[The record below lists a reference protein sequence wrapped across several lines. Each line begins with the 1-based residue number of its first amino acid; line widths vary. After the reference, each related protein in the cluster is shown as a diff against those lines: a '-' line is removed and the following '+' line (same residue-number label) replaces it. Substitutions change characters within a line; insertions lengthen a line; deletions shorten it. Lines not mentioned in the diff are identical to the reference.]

1 MISIDLLA
9 KKIKK
14 RVGLNKDAT
23 VAITGFEGDGK
34 SALSLQLGLAAD
46 PHFDIERNVLFSPN
60 TQEIKQKIFDLPK
73 ESVIIADEAIKVM
86 YKLNWSTKMQKTLNM
101 VYAVCRKENKISIF
115 NMPRFIDFSEYFRN
129 HRIRLW
135 LHIIDPLSNQK
146 KYGLALLM
154 ARSWN
159 PITKDPWGLKEFE
172 KKVLEKQWQRKQDSS
187 YGLDDKIALFE
198 KLSTFLGLVKF
209 EWVDAELWQR
219 YETIKAK
226 QDFNDLDEALMD
238 QKEAEKIKWKGYT
251 LKAIKTMMGLNM
263 NQTQI
268 SQALGLNP
276 ATISLWLKEE
286 KRKQAVKEFE
296 ESKLPA

>member
-1 MISIDLLA
+1 MISIELLA
-9 KKIKK
+9 RKIRE
-14 RVGLNKDAT
+14 RVKLNKDAT
-23 VAITGFEGDGK
+23 IAISGFEGDGK
-34 SALSLQLGLAAD
+34 SALSLQLGLEVD
-46 PHFDIERNVLFSPN
+46 PYFDVERNVLFSPS
-60 TQEIKQKIFDLPK
+60 TIEIKQKIFDLPK
-73 ESVIIADEAIKVM
+73 HSVIIADEAIKVM

-135 LHIIDPLSNQK
+135 LHIIDPISNEKQH
-146 KYGLALLM
+146 GLALLM

-159 PITKDPWGLKEFE
+159 PISKDPWGLKQFE
-172 KKVLEKQWQRKQDSS
+172 RKVLEKQWKRKEEAS

-198 KLSTFLGLVKF
+198 KLSTYLGVVKF
-209 EWVDAELWQR
+209 EWVNPDLWAQ
-219 YETIKAK
+219 YETVKQK
-226 QDFNDLDEALMD
+226 QDFNDIDEMLVD

-286 KRKQAVKEFE
+286 KRKADVKEFAA
-296 ESKLPA
+296 PMQI